1 MKTMYIILLTT
12 IILSSCGTNP
22 NPTST
27 KEDSVADVVS
37 NMVQLTKEQASL
49 AQLELAPIEQGK
61 MKGMTHLNGV
71 IDVPPTGIASVSIP
85 MGGYIQDINLIPGTF
100 VKKGQVLAT
109 VKDPA
114 YVQLQENYLATKA
127 KLSYLQQDLDRQKTL
142 LTQEAV
148 SKKSFQQIQADYNT
162 NAIQLK
168 ALSEQLKL
176 INIQPENLTTEKMSS
191 LVQLVAPIAGYI
203 SKVNI
208 NRGKYVTPSD
218 ILLEIINPNDI
229 HAAITIY
236 EKDIA
241 NFKVGMKGT
250 VTLTQDPAKKYP
262 VSVLAVAHNI
272 NEDKTALLHCHFD
285 KIPANVLPGM
295 FLTADMV
302 VETKDAVLIPI
313 ESVQRFQGK
322 DYIFIQ
328 SAENV
333 FEVKEI
339 QVIQSNAA
347 FVTVSNA
354 DANTWIGKQIVVK
367 NAYSLLGKLMNK
379 SEE

>member
-1 MKTMYIILLTT
+1 MKTFYTFLLTT

-22 NPTST
+22 KSTTT
-27 KEDSVADVVS
+27 KEDSVDVAS
-37 NMVQLTKEQASL
+37 NIVQLTKEQASL

-127 KLSYLQQDLDRQKTL
+127 KLSYLQQDLDRQKAL

-272 NEDKTALLHCHFD
+272 NEDKTALLHCHFE

-313 ESVQRFQGK
+313 VSVQRFQGK

-339 QVIQSNAA
+339 QVIQSNAT
-347 FVTVSNA
+347 FVTVSNT
-354 DANTWIGKQIVVK
+354 DANAWIGKQIVVK
-367 NAYSLLGKLMNK
+367 NAFSLLGKLMNK
-379 SEE
+379 SE

>member
-1 MKTMYIILLTT
+1 MYTILLTT

-22 NPTST
+22 KSTTT
-27 KEDSVADVVS
+27 KEDSVDVAS
-37 NMVQLTKEQASL
+37 NIVQLTKEQASL

-127 KLSYLQQDLDRQKTL
+127 KLSYLQQDLDRQKAL

-272 NEDKTALLHCHFD
+272 NEDKTALLHCHFE

-313 ESVQRFQGK
+313 VSVQRFQGK

-367 NAYSLLGKLMNK
+367 NAFSLLGKLMNK
-379 SEE
+379 SE

>member
-1 MKTMYIILLTT
+1 MYTILLAT

-22 NPTST
+22 KPTTT
-27 KEDSVADVVS
+27 KEDSVTDVAS

-176 INIQPENLTTEKMSS
+176 INIQPESLTTEKMSS
-191 LVQLVAPIAGYI
+191 LVQLMAPIAGYI

-339 QVIQSNAA
+339 QVIQSNAT

-354 DANTWIGKQIVVK
+354 DANAWIGKQIVVK

>member
-1 MKTMYIILLTT
+1 MYTILLTT

-22 NPTST
+22 KSTTT
-27 KEDSVADVVS
+27 KEDSVDVAS
-37 NMVQLTKEQASL
+37 NIVQLTKEQASL

-127 KLSYLQQDLDRQKTL
+127 KLSYLQQDLDRQKAL

-191 LVQLVAPIAGYI
+191 LVQLLAPIAGYI

-272 NEDKTALLHCHFD
+272 NEDKTALLHCHFE

-313 ESVQRFQGK
+313 VSVQRFQGK

-339 QVIQSNAA
+339 QVIQSNAT
-347 FVTVSNA
+347 FVTVSNT
-354 DANTWIGKQIVVK
+354 DANAWIGKQIVVK
-367 NAYSLLGKLMNK
+367 NAFSLLGKLMNK
-379 SEE
+379 SE

>member
-1 MKTMYIILLTT
+1 MYTILLTT

-22 NPTST
+22 KSTTT
-27 KEDSVADVVS
+27 KEDSVDVAS
-37 NMVQLTKEQASL
+37 NIVQLTKEQASL
-49 AQLELAPIEQGK
+49 AQLELASIEQGK

-127 KLSYLQQDLDRQKTL
+127 KLSYLQQDLDRQKAL

-272 NEDKTALLHCHFD
+272 NEDKTALLHCQFE

-313 ESVQRFQGK
+313 VSVQRFQGK

-339 QVIQSNAA
+339 QVIQSNAT
-347 FVTVSNA
+347 FVTVSNT

-367 NAYSLLGKLMNK
+367 NAFSLLGKLMNK
-379 SEE
+379 SE

>member
-1 MKTMYIILLTT
+1 MKTKYTILLAT
-12 IILSSCGTNP
+12 IILSSCGTNQK
-22 NPTST
+22 PTTS
-27 KEDSVADVVS
+27 KEDSVTDVAS

-49 AQLELAPIEQGK
+49 AQLALAPIEQGK

-71 IDVPPTGIASVSIP
+71 IDVPPTSIASVSIP

-127 KLSYLQQDLDRQKTL
+127 KLSYLQQDLDRQKAL

-148 SKKSFQQIQADYNT
+148 SKKSFQQIQADFNT

-262 VSVLAVAHNI
+262 VTVLAVAHNI

-313 ESVQRFQGK
+313 ASVQRFQGK

-339 QVIQSNAA
+339 QVIQSNAT
-347 FVTVSNA
+347 FVTVSNV
-354 DANTWIGKQIVVK
+354 DANAWIGKQIVVK
-367 NAYSLLGKLMNK
+367 NAFSLLGKLMNK
-379 SEE
+379 SE

>member
-1 MKTMYIILLTT
+1 MYTILLTT

-22 NPTST
+22 KSTTT
-27 KEDSVADVVS
+27 KEDSVDVAS
-37 NMVQLTKEQASL
+37 NIVQLTKEQASL
-49 AQLELAPIEQGK
+49 AQLELASIEQGK

-127 KLSYLQQDLDRQKTL
+127 KLSYLQQDLDRQKAL

-272 NEDKTALLHCHFD
+272 NEDKTALLHCHFE

-313 ESVQRFQGK
+313 VSVQRFQGK

-339 QVIQSNAA
+339 QVIQSNAT
-347 FVTVSNA
+347 FVTVSNT

-367 NAYSLLGKLMNK
+367 NAFSLLGKLMNK
-379 SEE
+379 SE

>member
-1 MKTMYIILLTT
+1 MKTVYTILFSAF
-12 IILSSCGTNP
+12 ILSSCGTSP
-22 NPTST
+22 KTTST
-27 KEDSVADVVS
+27 KEDAAAIVES
-37 NMVQLTKEQASL
+37 NMVQLTKEQATL
-49 AQLELAPIEQGK
+49 AQLELAPIQQGK

-109 VKDPA
+109 AKDPA

-127 KLSYLQQDLDRQKTL
+127 KLSYLQQDLDRQKAL

-148 SKKSFQQIQADYNT
+148 SKKSFQQIQADFNS

-176 INIQPENLTTEKMSS
+176 INIQPESLTTEKMSS

-250 VTLTQDPAKKYP
+250 VTLTQDPTKKYP
-262 VSVLAVAHNI
+262 VSVLVVAHNI

-302 VETKDAVLIPI
+302 VETKEAVLIPI
-313 ESVQRFQGK
+313 ASVQRFQGK

-328 SAENV
+328 SATNTYEAI
-333 FEVKEI
+333 EI
-339 QVIQSNAA
+339 QVRQSNES
-347 FVTVSNA
+347 FVTVTNADSNA
-354 DANTWIGKQIVVK
+354 WIGKQIVIK
-367 NAYSLLGKLMNK
+367 NAFSLLGKLMNK
-379 SEE
+379 SE

>member
-1 MKTMYIILLTT
+1 MYTILLTT

-22 NPTST
+22 KSTTT
-27 KEDSVADVVS
+27 KEDSVDVAS
-37 NMVQLTKEQASL
+37 NIVQLTKEQASL

-127 KLSYLQQDLDRQKTL
+127 KLSYLQQDLDRQKAL

-250 VTLTQDPAKKYP
+250 VTLTQDPTKKYP

-272 NEDKTALLHCHFD
+272 NEDKTALLHCHFE

-313 ESVQRFQGK
+313 ASVQRFQGK

-339 QVIQSNAA
+339 QVIQSNAT
-347 FVTVSNA
+347 FVTVSNT
-354 DANTWIGKQIVVK
+354 DANAWIGKQIVVK
-367 NAYSLLGKLMNK
+367 NAFSLLGKLMNK
-379 SEE
+379 SE

>member
-1 MKTMYIILLTT
+1 MYTILLTT
-12 IILSSCGTNP
+12 IILSSCCTNP
-22 NPTST
+22 KSTTT
-27 KEDSVADVVS
+27 KEDSVDVAS
-37 NMVQLTKEQASL
+37 NIVQLTKEQASL

-127 KLSYLQQDLDRQKTL
+127 KLSYLQQDLDRQKAL

-272 NEDKTALLHCHFD
+272 NEDKTALLHCHFE

-313 ESVQRFQGK
+313 VSVQRFQGK

-339 QVIQSNAA
+339 QVIQSNAT
-347 FVTVSNA
+347 FVTVSNT

-367 NAYSLLGKLMNK
+367 NAFSLLGKLMNK
-379 SEE
+379 SE

>member
-1 MKTMYIILLTT
+1 MYTILLTT

-22 NPTST
+22 KSTTT
-27 KEDSVADVVS
+27 KEDSVDVAS
-37 NMVQLTKEQASL
+37 NIVQLTKEQASL
-49 AQLELAPIEQGK
+49 AQLELASIEQGK

-71 IDVPPTGIASVSIP
+71 IDVQPTGIASVSIP

-127 KLSYLQQDLDRQKTL
+127 KLSYLQQDLDRQKAL

-241 NFKVGMKGT
+241 NFNVGMKGT

-313 ESVQRFQGK
+313 VSVQRFQGK

-339 QVIQSNAA
+339 QVIQSNAT
-347 FVTVSNA
+347 FVTVSNT

-367 NAYSLLGKLMNK
+367 NAFSLLGKLMNK
-379 SEE
+379 SE

>member
-1 MKTMYIILLTT
+1 MKTMYTILLTT

-22 NPTST
+22 KSTTT
-27 KEDSVADVVS
+27 KEDSVDVAS
-37 NMVQLTKEQASL
+37 NIVQLTKEQASL

-127 KLSYLQQDLDRQKTL
+127 KLSYLQQDLDRQKAL

-241 NFKVGMKGT
+241 NFNVGMKGT

-272 NEDKTALLHCHFD
+272 NEDKTALLHCHFE

-313 ESVQRFQGK
+313 VSVQRFQGK

-339 QVIQSNAA
+339 QVIQSNAT
-347 FVTVSNA
+347 FVTVSNT

-367 NAYSLLGKLMNK
+367 NAFSLLGKLMNK
-379 SEE
+379 SE

>member
-1 MKTMYIILLTT
+1 MYTILLTT

-22 NPTST
+22 KSTTT
-27 KEDSVADVVS
+27 KEDSVDVAS
-37 NMVQLTKEQASL
+37 NIVQLTKEQASL
-49 AQLELAPIEQGK
+49 AQLELASIEQGK

-71 IDVPPTGIASVSIP
+71 IDVQPTGIASVSIP

-127 KLSYLQQDLDRQKTL
+127 KLSYLQQDLDRQKAL

-241 NFKVGMKGT
+241 NFKVGNKGT
-250 VTLTQDPAKKYP
+250 VTLTQDPSKKYP

-272 NEDKTALLHCHFD
+272 NEDKTGLLHCHFE

-295 FLTADMV
+295 FLTADII

-313 ESVQRFQGK
+313 ASVQRFQGK
-322 DYIFIQ
+322 DYIFVQ
-328 SAENV
+328 SAENT
-333 FEVKEI
+333 FEAIEI
-339 QVIQSNAA
+339 QVSQSNET
-347 FVTVSNA
+347 FVTVTNA
-354 DANTWIGKQIVVK
+354 ESNTWIGKQIVVK
-367 NAYSLLGKLMNK
+367 NAFSLLGKLMNK
-379 SEE
+379 SE

>member
-1 MKTMYIILLTT
+1 MYTILLTT

-22 NPTST
+22 KSTTT
-27 KEDSVADVVS
+27 KEDSVDVAS
-37 NMVQLTKEQASL
+37 NIVQLTKEQASL

-127 KLSYLQQDLDRQKTL
+127 KLSYLQQDLDRQKAL

-272 NEDKTALLHCHFD
+272 NEDKTALLHCHFE

-313 ESVQRFQGK
+313 VSVQRFQGK

-339 QVIQSNAA
+339 QVIQSNET

-354 DANTWIGKQIVVK
+354 DANAWIGKQIVVK
-367 NAYSLLGKLMNK
+367 NAFSLLGKMMNK
-379 SEE
+379 SE

>member
-1 MKTMYIILLTT
+1 MKTIYTILLTA
-12 IILSSCGTNP
+12 IILSSCGTSP
-22 NPTST
+22 KPVST
-27 KEDSVADVVS
+27 KEDSAAVVES
-37 NMVQLTKEQASL
+37 NRVQLTKEQAAL
-49 AQLELAPIEQGK
+49 AQLEFTPIQQGK

-127 KLSYLQQDLDRQKTL
+127 KLSYLQQDLDRQKAL

-272 NEDKTALLHCHFD
+272 NEDKTALLHCHFE

-313 ESVQRFQGK
+313 VSVQRFQGK

-339 QVIQSNAA
+339 QVIQSNAT
-347 FVTVSNA
+347 FVTVSNT
-354 DANTWIGKQIVVK
+354 DANAWIGKQIVVK
-367 NAYSLLGKLMNK
+367 NAFSLLGKLMNK
-379 SEE
+379 SE